1 MLVQFLI
8 FAAAL
13 SGLLLAARYFT
24 TAAEEIGLYFKL
36 PAFII
41 GVFIVGIGTS
51 LPELVSGSISVAK
64 GVSEILPG
72 NIMGAN
78 ISNILLITGIV
89 AYLNRKDIVLSHGYI
104 FVHLHYLLGAFFLFT
119 MMAYDGEI
127 KWLEALIGLFAFV
140 AYSIYLVKP
149 EEKTSE
155 SEEIRQAELQAV
167 FPTKA
172 ILMLLG
178 SGVGIYFGA
187 NYTVSSISAI
197 AEGLQIPPSVIALT
211 VLSIGT
217 TLPELA
223 VNISAIRRGNAEMA
237 IGNVL
242 GSSIFNTLIIPA
254 VASWIGPI
262 HVPASLLTFS
272 LPVMLGSGL
281 FFYLL
286 TQDKRIS
293 RWEGILF
300 ILIYVLFLIKIANLG

>member
-1 MLVQFLI
+1 
-8 FAAAL
+8 
-13 SGLLLAARYFT
+13 
-24 TAAEEIGLYFKL
+24 
-36 PAFII
+36 
-41 GVFIVGIGTS
+41 
-51 LPELVSGSISVAK
+51 
-64 GVSEILPG
+64 
-72 NIMGAN
+72 
-78 ISNILLITGIV
+78 
-89 AYLNRKDIVLSHGYI
+89 
-104 FVHLHYLLGAFFLFT
+104 
-119 MMAYDGEI
+119 
-127 KWLEALIGLFAFV
+127 
-140 AYSIYLVKP
+140 
-149 EEKTSE
+149 
-155 SEEIRQAELQAV
+155 
-167 FPTKA
+167 
-172 ILMLLG
+172 MLLG

-187 NYTVSSISAI
+187 NYTVGSISAI
-197 AEGLQIPPSVIALT
+197 AEGLQIPPAVIALT

-254 VASWIGPI
+254 VASWIGQI

>member
-1 MLVQFLI
+1 MFLQFLI

-51 LPELVSGSISVAK
+51 LPELVSGTISVAR

-72 NIMGAN
+72 NIIGAN

-89 AYLNRKDIVLSHGYI
+89 AYLNRKDVVLSHGYI
-104 FVHLHYLLGAFFLFT
+104 FVHLHYMLGSFFLLT
-119 MMAYDGEI
+119 MMVYDGEI
-127 KWLEALIGLFAFV
+127 KWLEALMGLGAFI

-149 EEKTSE
+149 EEKTNDIEKIQEAE
-155 SEEIRQAELQAV
+155 SKGKI
-167 FPTKA
+167 PIKA
-172 ILMLLG
+172 IWVLLG
-178 SGVGIYFGA
+178 SGIGIYFGA

-197 AEGLQIPPSVIALT
+197 AEGLQIPASVIALT

-242 GSSIFNTLIIPA
+242 GSCIFNTLIIPA

-262 HVPASLLTFS
+262 HVPSNLLVFS
-272 LPVMLGSGL
+272 LPVMIGSGL

-300 ILIYVLFLIKIANLG
+300 ILIYALFLIKIANLG

>member
-13 SGLLLAARYFT
+13 SGLLLAARFFT

-41 GVFIVGIGTS
+41 GIFIVGIGTS
-51 LPELVSGSISVAK
+51 LPELVSGTISVAQ

-104 FVHLHYLLGAFFLFT
+104 FVHLHYLLGAFFLLT
-119 MMAYDGEI
+119 MIVYDGEI
-127 KWLEALIGLFAFV
+127 KWLEALIGLFAFIS
-140 AYSIYLVKP
+140 YSIYLVKP
-149 EEKTSE
+149 EEKIKDSA
-155 SEEIRQAELQAV
+155 EIGEAELKAV
-167 FPTKA
+167 FPIKA
-172 ILMLLG
+172 ILILLG
-178 SGVGIYFGA
+178 AGVGIYFGA

-223 VNISAIRRGNAEMA
+223 VNVSAIRRGNAEMA

-242 GSSIFNTLIIPA
+242 GSCIFNTLIIPG
-254 VASWIGPI
+254 VASWVGPI
-262 HVPASLLTFS
+262 YVPTDLLAFS

-293 RWEGILF
+293 AREGVLF
-300 ILIYVLFLIKIANLG
+300 IFIYVLFLIKIANLG